1 MRVLALAAALAGYS
15 FYCTP
20 ATASAA
26 AGART
31 CVSEGA
37 RDEQGEQVA
46 VQVAVVCDT
55 NTHRYT
61 TLGLRGVLASPCSM
75 LASVGLLLSVYKHL
89 AISAIPVARATG
101 FRASDSSPPQ
111 SQWGPDLVPI
121 SLQVDRAA
129 EGIILVVLFLV
140 LVIFL
145 KNFFTDTVA
154 HHMRSCT
161 F

>member
-31 CVSEGA
+31 CVSVGA
-37 RDEQGEQVA
+37 RDEQVEQVA
-46 VQVAVVCDT
+46 VQVAVGCDT
-55 NTHRYT
+55 STHRYT

-89 AISAIPVARATG
+89 AISPIPVAPEH
-101 FRASDSSPPQ
+101 SH
-111 SQWGPDLVPI
+111 WGPDLVPI

-129 EGIILVVLFLV
+129 EGIILVILFLV

-145 KNFFTDTVA
+145 KLNFQFG
-154 HHMRSCT
+154 SE
-161 F
+161 FFY

>member
-89 AISAIPVARATG
+89 AISAIPVAR
-101 FRASDSSPPQ
+101 DL

-145 KNFFTDTVA
+145 KNFLLIQ
-154 HHMRSCT
+154 
-161 F
+161 

>member
-1 MRVLALAAALAGYS
+1 MRVLALAAALAGYF

-26 AGART
+26 AGALT

-37 RDEQGEQVA
+37 RDEQVEQVA
-46 VQVAVVCDT
+46 GQVAVGCDT
-55 NTHRYT
+55 NTHRCT

-89 AISAIPVARATG
+89 AISPIPVAAKH
-101 FRASDSSPPQ
+101 SH
-111 SQWGPDLVPI
+111 WGPDLVPI

-129 EGIILVVLFLV
+129 
-140 LVIFL
+140 
-145 KNFFTDTVA
+145 A
-154 HHMRSCT
+154 RSVKGLLHASKT
-161 F
+161 LSRAGLSG

>member
-1 MRVLALAAALAGYS
+1 MPVLALAAALAGYS

-31 CVSEGA
+31 CVSVGA
-37 RDEQGEQVA
+37 RDEQVEQVA
-46 VQVAVVCDT
+46 VQVAVGCDT
-55 NTHRYT
+55 STHRYT

-89 AISAIPVARATG
+89 ASGANVNTIQLSLER
-101 FRASDSSPPQ
+101 SH
-111 SQWGPDLVPI
+111 WGPNLVPI

-129 EGIILVVLFLV
+129 
-140 LVIFL
+140 
-145 KNFFTDTVA
+145 A
-154 HHMRSCT
+154 RSVKGLLHASKT
-161 F
+161 LSRAGLSG

>member
-15 FYCTP
+15 CYCTP

-37 RDEQGEQVA
+37 RDEQVEQVA
-46 VQVAVVCDT
+46 VQVAVRCDT
-55 NTHRYT
+55 STHRYT

-89 AISAIPVARATG
+89 ASAAMPVAPER
-101 FRASDSSPPQ
+101 SH
-111 SQWGPDLVPI
+111 WGPNLVPI

-129 EGIILVVLFLV
+129 ARSVKALLHASKTLSRAGLLV
-140 LVIFL
+140 
-145 KNFFTDTVA
+145 
-154 HHMRSCT
+154 S
-161 F
+161 